1 MTRIMSTRRFRR
13 SGMGLGTALLLASA
27 AFAQNTGSLRGVV
40 SDSSG
45 GILPGATVVLLNEA
59 TREVRRVTTDAR
71 GSYFFAAV
79 FPGVYTVRVE
89 MTGFK
94 TAENRGV
101 RMSPNDTRGRDV

>member
-1 MTRIMSTRRFRR
+1 MATRSLRRYAS
-13 SGMGLGTALLLASA
+13 SGIWLGALLLSASTTL
-27 AFAQNTGSLRGVV
+27 AQNTGSLRGVV